1 MHYFRVHPDY
11 WEDRMQK
18 IRALGLNVLQTY
30 VPWNWHETTEGKYAL
45 LLKKFVAVVQISDSS
60 SSIKCIHLP
69 GTVSTIDFG
78 VSENID
84 IYNSFH
90 EQDLYSGGAP
100 HVCSEYWVIWYT
112 RWGDTHDH
120 SWASIKG
127 GINKFKSNLEFMYYN
142 LSASWNI
149 YMIHGGTSFGF
160 WNGADDPPVITT
172 SSDWTAAIS
181 EEGDITDTY
190 LAIRD
195 FILNISEW
203 EQQPLDVPKNNS
215 KANYGQVKMTC
226 IGTNLVSTLTRIQET
241 CVSSTDPLSFE
252 QINYGYGY
260 VLYTT
265 TLTSNGTTLATP
277 NIRDYGYVYLNNVY
291 QGVLLR
297 ENLTSLHLYVNQGD
311 VLRIL
316 VENRGRNKNY
326 QVVYDSK
333 GLNVNGTGLNSSA
346 RVTLDGTPLQNWVQC
361 GVNLTKEAIDSLS
374 TNFFEKSKNSSPK
387 SGKRNKNQS
396 PKAKAASLPGVYV
409 GKFIANEIQDTFFD
423 STGWGKG
430 QLFINGYNLGHYWPL
445 AGPQM
450 TLYVPK
456 PFLQQKNT
464 VILIELVGGQ
474 QTIANFIDHKIWL
487 YPKQA
492 TI

>member
-1 MHYFRVHPDY
+1 MQCRLLNTTKILHDPVQVPSSEKNFEPTEEEIDKILDNFRAEYVSRSAEGNIDRLVEMYHPEAVIVHVGQFAKHGHAAIKEVLSKWAKEKPNITF
-11 WEDRMQK
+11 EENK
-18 IRALGLNVLQTY
+18 IRRFAAGGGEYLFT
-30 VPWNWHETTEGKYAL
+30 
-45 LLKKFVAVVQISDSS
+45 DSS

-78 VSENID
+78 VSENTD

-160 WNGADDPPVITT
+160 WNGADDPLAITT

-195 FILNISEW
+195 FILNI
-203 EQQPLDVPKNNS
+203 
-215 KANYGQVKMTC
+215 
-226 IGTNLVSTLTRIQET
+226 I
-241 CVSSTDPLSFE
+241 
-252 QINYGYGY
+252 
-260 VLYTT
+260 
-265 TLTSNGTTLATP
+265 
-277 NIRDYGYVYLNNVY
+277 
-291 QGVLLR
+291 
-297 ENLTSLHLYVNQGD
+297 
-311 VLRIL
+311 
-316 VENRGRNKNY
+316 ENRGRNKNY

-492 TI
+492 TVGWKHL